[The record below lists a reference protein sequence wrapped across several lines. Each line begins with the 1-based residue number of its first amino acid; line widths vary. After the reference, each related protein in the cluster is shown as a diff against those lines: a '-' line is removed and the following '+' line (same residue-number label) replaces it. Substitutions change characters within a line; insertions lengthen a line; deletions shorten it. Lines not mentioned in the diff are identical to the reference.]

1 MIWLM
6 NETFY
11 VFPSWVYR
19 NLSYKNIPL
28 ENFINKV
35 GLDTIIAKNDEFHNL
50 FRILIISLHI
60 YGYFYKLI
68 LSSNGVCFI
77 SVMQRALTN
86 IYDNKGSFEQLS

>member
-6 NETFY
+6 NKTFY
-11 VFPSWVYR
+11 MFPSWVYS
-19 NLSYKNIPL
+19 NLSYENIPQG
-28 ENFINKV
+28 NVIIQF
-35 GLDTIIAKNDEFHNL
+35 GLDDEFHNL
-50 FRILIISLHI
+50 FRILIISFHI

-68 LSSNGVCFI
+68 LSNNGVCFI

>member
-1 MIWLM
+1 MCFLLEYTAI
-6 NETFY
+6 
-11 VFPSWVYR
+11 YR
-19 NLSYKNIPL
+19 MKISHYKGD
-28 ENFINKV
+28 FIIKV
-35 GLDTIIAKNDEFHNL
+35 DEFHNL
-50 FRILIISLHI
+50 FRILIISFHI